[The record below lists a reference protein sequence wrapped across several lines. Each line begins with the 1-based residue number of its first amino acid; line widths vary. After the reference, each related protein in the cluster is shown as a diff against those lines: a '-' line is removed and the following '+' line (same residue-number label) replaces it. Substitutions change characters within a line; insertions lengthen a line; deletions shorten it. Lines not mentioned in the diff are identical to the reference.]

1 SALLWRGTPYR
12 LLATIQQ
19 QPGFHLYSST
29 ALLEELADVLTR
41 PSPGKR
47 LTAIGRTSHEVL
59 ADYLEAVELVSPT
72 TVPRVIPNDPD
83 DDHVIAAAIA
93 ARADWI
99 VSGDADLLNLGGH
112 EGILIVPATRALQ
125 LIDG

>member
-1 SALLWRGTPYR
+1 M
-12 LLATIQQ
+12 
-19 QPGFHLYSST
+19 
-29 ALLEELADVLTR
+29 
-41 PSPGKR
+41 
-47 LTAIGRTSHEVL
+47 AIGRTSHEVL